1 MRKSTGVGWPLIFM
15 AYLPRVSQLVA
26 SCSYMAA
33 SPDSP
38 GNLRTKKRRRQ
49 APAASAR
56 MGDEKIRFMVAWHL
70 TIEATLTEWR
80 SAQVSRGHPGPQ
92 RSVRGRMKERKPI
105 FYDEEK
111 VRWRRTR
118 RAMEISGALL
128 TLLLVY
134 FFVTV
139 AGSVELPSA
148 LLVDTR
154 TAYHAIKKKNGKPV
168 VVREGRRKRVANIGQ
183 VPSSYDP
190 LRAAFFVSWDPNS
203 LASLKKHYK
212 DIDLLMPE
220 QLHAVTGD
228 GALTVVDYQ
237 VNQTAVVKA
246 TPAGVINRLRTDKLH
261 EWMRSLTPPLELPMM
276 GVLNNYDGTN
286 WRDKELAVLLANRDS
301 RKRLVTDATE
311 YAVEA
316 HQAGIVV
323 DFELIPDESQDRFQ
337 EFIEEF
343 VAALHAANLK
353 LMVALPARDEAFD
366 YGFFGKQTDAIILMN
381 YDQHWPTSGPGPI
394 AGQDWFVENLRQV
407 MQVVPAQKIV
417 VGVANYAYD
426 WTETK
431 GKERPQAEE
440 WSIQEALLHAYES
453 EAEVEFDAASMNP
466 HYSFSDEKDRTHQ
479 VWMLD
484 AVTAYNQL
492 RVCERLG
499 VQGTALW
506 RMGSSDGSLWP
517 IWDTA
522 RPDDVT
528 RQQIAD
534 LPPGP
539 DLILEG
545 DGDIWRI
552 LDTPKHG
559 RRSFTYDAATDLF
572 TSEKFETF
580 PLSYDIDQI
589 GGAKNKLVLSFD
601 DGPDRRWTPKVL
613 DILKEKNAPASF
625 FVIGDQANRAP
636 DLLKRE
642 YAEGHEIGNHTFTH
656 PKFDEISR
664 TQIKWELNLTQ
675 RLIES
680 TLGVKSILFRPPYG
694 IDHQPEYA
702 EEVAQLPY
710 PQELGYLIVGQR
722 IDPDDWSLQGGK
734 PIPAKEIV
742 DSVLRQ
748 ANRGN
753 IVLLHDGG
761 GDRSQT
767 LAALPQIIDALRAEG
782 YQFVSASDLIGKTRA
797 QVMLP
802 LSPEDQFEA
811 RADGFIFGIFQYFR
825 FFIGIIFFLC
835 IFLVC
840 GRALVIGLLALIE
853 KLRPDHAV
861 MSIPPPSVTV
871 LLPAHNEENVI
882 VQTITSVLLSDLQD
896 LRIIVVDDGSAD
908 KTGELLDANF
918 SHEPRVHIIHQV
930 NRGKAAALNLAM
942 SLADTEIVV
951 TIDADTEVESDALS
965 KLIRHFS
972 DLQVG
977 AVAGNVKVG
986 NRSRWLTRWQALE
999 YITSQN
1005 MEKRA
1010 FDLLNC
1016 ITVVPGALG
1025 AWRKKAIEA
1034 AGGITADT
1042 VAEDADLTIAI
1053 RRLGWRVTY
1062 DEEAIAWTEAPETA
1076 GQLIRQRFRWTFG
1089 TLQSFWRHGDTLLRP
1104 KYGTLGWIA
1113 LPNIFVFQLVL
1124 PLISPVIDLMFFG
1137 SLFLWGLAQ
1146 FRVTRLPQLW
1156 TTADVEKSVF
1166 FFLGFLLI
1174 DILTCMV
1181 AFALERKEDWTL
1193 LIPVLLQRFYY
1204 RQLMYVVLFR
1214 SVKEAVSGRPVG
1226 WRGVEKE
1233 APPQAPKTRPKPAPA
1248 EGN

>member
-1 MRKSTGVGWPLIFM
+1 MP
-15 AYLPRVSQLVA
+15 
-26 SCSYMAA
+26 
-33 SPDSP
+33 
-38 GNLRTKKRRRQ
+38 
-49 APAASAR
+49 SAWSL
-56 MGDEKIRFMVAWHL
+56 A
-70 TIEATLTEWR
+70 
-80 SAQVSRGHPGPQ
+80 
-92 RSVRGRMKERKPI
+92 
-105 FYDEEK
+105 
-111 VRWRRTR
+111 
-118 RAMEISGALL
+118 
-128 TLLLVY
+128 Y
-134 FFVTV
+134 FFVTIAV
-139 AGSVELPSA
+139 SVELPAELLPDAKPAYRA
-148 LLVDTR
+148 LKS
-154 TAYHAIKKKNGKPV
+154 KKKPV
-168 VVREGRRKRVANIGQ
+168 PAREGRHRRVANIGS
-183 VPSSYDP
+183 VPASYDP
-190 LRAAFFVSWDPNS
+190 LRAAFFVSWDANS

-212 DIDLLMPE
+212 DIDLLIPE
-220 QLHAVTGD
+220 QLHAVTAD
-228 GALTVVDYQ
+228 GALTVVDYEHGQ
-237 VNQTAVVKA
+237 NRVKA
-246 TPAGVINRLRTDKLH
+246 SPAEAILLLKDDKLH
-261 EWMRSLTPPLELPMM
+261 QWMKSLNPPVELPMM
-276 GVLNNYDGTN
+276 GLVNNYDGVD
-286 WRDKELAVLLANRDS
+286 WRIKEMAQLLATPAARRNLARDI
-301 RKRLVTDATE
+301 VE
-311 YAVEA
+311 YAVES
-316 HQAGIVV
+316 HEAGIVV
-323 DFELIPDESQDRFQ
+323 DFEEVPDASQAHFRA
-337 EFIEEF
+337 FIGEL
-343 VAALHAANLK
+343 APAMHAVGLK
-353 LMVALPARDEAFD
+353 LMIALPARDDAYD
-366 YGFFGKQTDAIILMN
+366 YEFFGKQCDAIVLMN
-381 YDQHWPTSGPGPI
+381 YDQHWPFSPPGPI
-394 AGQDWFVENLRQV
+394 AAQDWFVENLRQV
-407 MQVVPAQKIV
+407 LEVVPAQKIV
-417 VGVANYAYD
+417 VGIANYAYD
-426 WTETK
+426 WSETAK
-431 GKERPQAEE
+431 KQYETAAEF
-440 WSIQEALLHAYES
+440 SIQEALLHVDES
-453 EAEVEFDAASMNP
+453 ETDVEFDSASMNP
-466 HYSFSDEKDRTHQ
+466 HYSYYDEHNHVHQ

-484 AVTAYNQL
+484 AITAYNEL
-492 RVCERLG
+492 RGSERLG

-506 RMGSSDGSLWP
+506 RLGSADTSLWP
-517 IWDTA
+517 VWDAAHADDAA
-522 RPDDVT
+522 RQKLT
-528 RQQIAD
+528 D

-545 DGDIWRI
+545 GGDFWHIT
-552 LDTPKHG
+552 DTPKHG
-559 RRSFTYDAATDLF
+559 RRSFEYDAATDLF
-572 TSEKFETF
+572 TDESYDAI
-580 PLSYDIDQI
+580 PLSFNIDQF
-589 GGAKNKLVLSFD
+589 GAANKKIALSFD
-601 DGPDRRWTPKVL
+601 DGPDPEWTPKIL
-613 DILKEKNAPASF
+613 DVLKEKSVPGVF
-625 FVIGDQANRAP
+625 FVIGNMANQRP
-636 DLLKRE
+636 DILKRE

-656 PKFDEISR
+656 PKFDDNITHTEIR
-664 TQIKWELNLTQ
+664 WQLNLTE

-680 TLGVKSILFRPPYG
+680 TLGAKSILFRPPYG

-722 IDPDDWSLQGGK
+722 IDPDDWSQRDGK

-742 DSVLRQ
+742 ESVLRQ
-748 ANRGN
+748 ADKGN

-767 LAALPQIIDALRAEG
+767 LAALPQIIDALRADG
-782 YQFVSASDLIGKTRA
+782 YQLVSVSDLIGKTRA

-802 LSPEDQFEA
+802 LSAEEQFEA
-811 RADGFIFGIFQYFR
+811 RADGFIFFMFQWFR
-825 FFIGIIFFLC
+825 FFIGIIFILG
-835 IFLVC
+835 IFLVS
-840 GRALVIGLLALIE
+840 GRALIIGLLALIE

-861 MSIPPPSVTV
+861 MPDPQPSVTV
-871 LLPAHNEENVI
+871 LIPAHNEESVI
-882 VQTITSVLLSDLQD
+882 VQTVTSVLVSDLRD
-896 LRIIVVDDGSAD
+896 LRIIVVNDGSTD

-918 SHEPRVHIIHQV
+918 SHEPRVRIIHQV

-1010 FDLLNC
+1010 FHLLNC

-1053 RRLGWRVTY
+1053 RRLGWRVSY

-1089 TLQSFWRHGDTLLRP
+1089 TLQSFWKHGDTLLRP

-1113 LPNIFVFQLVL
+1113 LPNIFVFQIAL
-1124 PLISPVIDLMFFG
+1124 PLISPIIDLMFFG
-1137 SLFLWGLAQ
+1137 SLLAWGLAGLPYA
-1146 FRVTRLPQLW
+1146 RLPQVW

-1166 FFLGFLLI
+1166 FFLGFMLI

-1226 WRGVEKE
+1226 WRGVEPE
-1233 APPQAPKTRPKPAPA
+1233 APPPARKAPREAAPV